1 MNNYNPLQTTWLNPN
16 IEYLFGD
23 EITEY
28 DMRDAG
34 FNLIKQYRLLPDE
47 KIREL
52 SMIPKGYE
60 RNVQVGILQGKDKE
74 FSEALLSKFAEM
86 RKIFIETNGL
96 TDDDIIS
103 VKKDAIFTVGTVK
116 RTHFGGVVFVPKNH
130 YTSYLRFPEINNLEI
145 YYDSGN
151 MDIKG
156 MSDQAVNRHRLYMYD
171 FIRSVIEMI
180 ENNSSRVKRYLIKFI
195 SDYKSHD
202 LEDPFY
208 IEFNSLSKNMNPI
221 FNFQNVI
228 IPLVRI
234 VIKELN

>member
-1 MNNYNPLQTTWLNPN
+1 MGGYTPSKTTWLNPN

-23 EITEY
+23 EIIEY

-47 KIREL
+47 KVREL

-60 RNVQVGILQGKDKE
+60 RNVQVGILQRENKV
-74 FSEALLSKFAEM
+74 FSQALLSKFAEM

-96 TDDDIIS
+96 KDDDIIS
-103 VKKDAIFTVGTVK
+103 VKKDAIFTIGSVK
-116 RTHFGGVVFVPKNH
+116 RTRFGGVTFIPKNQ
-130 YTSYLRFPEINNLEI
+130 YTSYLRFPGINNLEI
-145 YYDSGN
+145 YYASGN

-156 MSDQAVNRHRLYMYD
+156 MGDQAVNRHRLYMYD
-171 FIRSVIEMI
+171 FIRSVINMI
-180 ENNSSRVKRYLIKFI
+180 ENKSSRVKRYLIQFI
-195 SDYKSHD
+195 SDYKNHE

-208 IEFNSLSKNMNPI
+208 VEFNSLSKDINPV
-221 FNFQNVI
+221 FNFQNIVV
-228 IPLVRI
+228 PLVQI

>member
-1 MNNYNPLQTTWLNPN
+1 MAIYNPSQTTWLNPN

-23 EITEY
+23 EIIEY
-28 DMRDAG
+28 DMKDAG

-103 VKKDAIFTVGTVK
+103 VKKDAIFTIGTVK
-116 RTHFGGVVFVPKNH
+116 RTHFGGVIFVPKNQ

-145 YYDSGN
+145 YYGAGS

-180 ENNSSRVKRYLIKFI
+180 EDNSSRVKRYLTKFI
-195 SDYKSHD
+195 SDYKSHN

-208 IEFNSLSKNMNPI
+208 IEFNSFSKDMNPI
-221 FNFQNVI
+221 FNFQNII